1 MSLQRQ
7 NLPTLIVPWPQFDN
21 PLLRLS
27 SELWNGKRV
36 KETDPEITGIRRQL
50 EEMSNSKIQL
60 DSEVSL
66 LMAQLQE
73 KEADECVTQVSC
85 S

>member
-1 MSLQRQ
+1 M
-7 NLPTLIVPWPQFDN
+7 
-21 PLLRLS
+21 
-27 SELWNGKRV
+27 

-60 DSEVSL
+60 NSEVLL